1 MGRWVDGWM
10 DGRTDGWAERWMD
23 EWMDRWVDG
32 INDAQQRLGLGLG
45 AELDHLSPL
54 HLLFRVE
61 SL

>member
-1 MGRWVDGWM
+1 M